1 MKATRVGSFIL
12 VSPRRKRTIFLAI
25 TALLSAVCSVPVRA
39 SKETPYG
46 PGSSPGQAPPAQAG
60 VTTSRPNIILILADD
75 LGYETIGA
83 NGGTSYKTPHLD
95 KLAATGVRF
104 THCFVQPLCT
114 PTRVQL
120 MTGRYN
126 VRNYINFGNMDPQA
140 VTFGHLLKQAGY
152 ATCIAGKWQLGQD
165 LGLPKK
171 FGFDEYCLWQ
181 HTRRPPRYANPG
193 LEINGVEKNW
203 ANGEYGPDLV
213 NDYALDFITRKK
225 NGPFFLYY
233 PMMLTHAPYQPTPDS
248 QDWDPKAQGE
258 QVNTDA
264 KHFADMVAYMDK
276 LIGKLVTRL
285 DSLGIRD
292 NTLLVFVGDNGT
304 GRGTR
309 SMMGER
315 LVIGGKGTTT
325 DAGMHVP
332 LIASW
337 PGRITAGRV
346 CPDLVDSTDFLP
358 TLLQAAGVAPPS
370 GLKLD
375 GRTFLPQVL
384 GAQGQ
389 PRDWIYSWYSPRQS
403 ADLSVR
409 EFAFNHRYKLYRSG
423 EFFDLSKDL
432 AEKQP
437 LEVVS
442 LDGEAAAAAKLL
454 QGALD
459 QFTDARPS
467 ELDRAFERASKGK
480 AKGQKATVKTRRKDK
495 K

>member
-1 MKATRVGSFIL
+1 MTYKSMKRAALAIVTLLLTPTAAIYAAE
-12 VSPRRKRTIFLAI
+12 SPR
-25 TALLSAVCSVPVRA
+25 
-39 SKETPYG
+39 
-46 PGSSPGQAPPAQAG
+46 PAK
-60 VTTSRPNIILILADD
+60 PNIILILADD

-83 NGGTSYKTPHLD
+83 NGGTSYRTPQLD

-140 VTFGHLLKQAGY
+140 VTFGNLLKQAGY
-152 ATCIAGKWQLGQD
+152 ATCIAGKWQLGRD
-165 LGLPKK
+165 IELPKK

-193 LEINGVEKNW
+193 LEINGVEKNY
-203 ANGEYGPDLV
+203 ADGEYGPDLV

-225 NGPFFLYY
+225 DGPFFLYY

-248 QDWDPKAQGE
+248 RDWDPKAQGE
-258 QVNTDA
+258 QVNTDS

-276 LIGKLVTRL
+276 LIGILVARL
-285 DSLGIRD
+285 ESLGIRD
-292 NTLLVFVGDNGT
+292 NTLILFVGDNGT

-337 PGRITAGRV
+337 TGMVKAGRI
-346 CPDLVDSTDFLP
+346 CSDLVDSTDFLP
-358 TLLQAAGVAPPS
+358 TLLQASGVAPPS
-370 GLKLD
+370 GLSLD

-384 GAQGQ
+384 GAEGQ
-389 PRDWIYSWYSPRQS
+389 QRDWIYSWYSPRQS
-403 ADLSVR
+403 ADMTVR

-423 EFFDLSKDL
+423 EFFDLSEDL
-432 AEKQP
+432 GEKQP
-437 LEVVS
+437 LTVAS

-454 QGALD
+454 GRAMGRFAD
-459 QFTDARPS
+459 VRPL
-467 ELDRAFERASKGK
+467 ELDRAFEQASKGK
-480 AKGQKATVKTRRKDK
+480 AKGQKAVKAKRKDK
-495 K
+495 

>member
-1 MKATRVGSFIL
+1 MTYKSMKRAALAIVTLLLTPTAAIYAAE
-12 VSPRRKRTIFLAI
+12 SPR
-25 TALLSAVCSVPVRA
+25 
-39 SKETPYG
+39 
-46 PGSSPGQAPPAQAG
+46 PAK
-60 VTTSRPNIILILADD
+60 PNIILILADD

-83 NGGTSYKTPHLD
+83 NGGTSYRTPQLD

-140 VTFGHLLKQAGY
+140 VTFGNLLKQAGY
-152 ATCIAGKWQLGQD
+152 ATCIAGKWQLGRD
-165 LGLPKK
+165 IELPKK

-193 LEINGVEKNW
+193 LEINGVEKNY

-225 NGPFFLYY
+225 DGPFFLYY

-248 QDWDPKAQGE
+248 RDWDPKAQGE
-258 QVNTDA
+258 QVNTDS

-276 LIGKLVTRL
+276 LIGILVARL
-285 DSLGIRD
+285 ESLGIRD
-292 NTLLVFVGDNGT
+292 NTLILFVGDNGT

-337 PGRITAGRV
+337 TGMVKAGRI
-346 CPDLVDSTDFLP
+346 CSDLVDSTDFLP
-358 TLLQAAGVAPPS
+358 TLLQASGVAPPS
-370 GLKLD
+370 GLSLD

-384 GAQGQ
+384 GAEGQ
-389 PRDWIYSWYSPRQS
+389 QRDWIYSWYSPRQS
-403 ADLSVR
+403 ADMTVR

-423 EFFDLSKDL
+423 EFFDLSEDL
-432 AEKQP
+432 GEKQP
-437 LEVVS
+437 LTVAS

-454 QGALD
+454 GRALGRFAD
-459 QFTDARPS
+459 VRPL
-467 ELDRAFERASKGK
+467 ELDRAFEQASKGK
-480 AKGQKATVKTRRKDK
+480 AKGQKAVKAKRKDK
-495 K
+495 